1 MNKKGVKIL
10 SAICFFVCAMI
21 FFVMLENTA
30 LGICFAVLGVG
41 GFVRCFG
48 GNKSDDENGK

>member
-1 MNKKGVKIL
+1 VNKKGVKIL

>member
-1 MNKKGVKIL
+1 MNKKRLEML
-10 SAICFFVCAMI
+10 SSICFFVCAII

-30 LGICFAVLGVG
+30 LGICFAVLGAG
-41 GFVRCFG
+41 ELVRYFG